1 MHLPDITSCL
11 YHITTDTYFLHVLQ
25 FDLLLQISFFGIAL
39 FADIIKNLVTKLIF
53 VRHTHEG
60 GEQVTDFQEVYNLY
74 FRDVYRYALSLCR
87 NELVAE
93 EITQETFYKALDK
106 LGSFD
111 GKCKVSVW
119 LCQIAKNTYISMCRK
134 DKHLDPCADTTL
146 IPCVGSIEDRFCD
159 QETAFA
165 IHKVLHT
172 LEEPYKEVFSLRTF
186 GELSFKQIAELFG
199 RTETWARVTY
209 HRARLKIKEELK

>member
-1 MHLPDITSCL
+1 M
-11 YHITTDTYFLHVLQ
+11 
-25 FDLLLQISFFGIAL
+25 
-39 FADIIKNLVTKLIF
+39 
-53 VRHTHEG
+53 
-60 GEQVTDFQEVYNLY
+60 TDFQEVYNLY

-87 NELVAE
+87 NESVAE
-93 EITQETFYKALDK
+93 EITQETFYKALEK

-119 LCQIAKNTYISMCRK
+119 LCQIAKNTYISMYRK
-134 DKHLDPCADTTL
+134 EKHLDPGADTSL
-146 IPCVGSIEDRFCD
+146 FSGDGNIEENLCD

-199 RTETWARVTY
+199 KTETWSRVTY